1 MCQLPNR
8 PLILATSLPP
18 RHNDYIG
25 GKKVTE
31 THSQSFSIMDR
42 ATNIREF
49 LKSSGSTIINV
60 RFKKKNGEMRSLC
73 FNPRDRQDLVGGS
86 PSTTNP
92 DIIRVR
98 DFRIAK
104 EQGEKAWRSFDV
116 NRVISLTANGQRFE
130 F

>member
-1 MCQLPNR
+1 M
-8 PLILATSLPP
+8 ITSGAREPP
-18 RHNDYIG
+18 KFTLNH
-25 GKKVTE
+25 
-31 THSQSFSIMDR
+31 FLIMDR

-49 LKSSGSTIINV
+49 LQASGSTIVNV
-60 RFKKKNGEMRSLC
+60 RFRKKNGEMRSLC
-73 FNPRDRQDLVGGS
+73 FNPKDRQEIVGGS

-98 DFRIAK
+98 DFKIAK

-116 NRVISLTANGQRFE
+116 NRVISITSNGQRFE